1 MGSGFAS
8 NIRVAH
14 LPLHNEQLPPTS
26 ITAST
31 QALIGKD
38 NQLNHT
44 MIPRFLRTFLI
55 ISALIILTTLYV
67 LYPLHAYP
75 LRAGPDGVKEDILTR
90 EDHWDK
96 GGVEP
101 DYTPRVDVSAGEG
114 RGGQR
119 IVELELE
126 LDRHPDLNLE
136 EAEEEGLTIT
146 RPPKTHQTQAQSRPT
161 PRPSSTHPHS
171 DDNENNDTDDDSDND
186 KEQEQEQ
193 EQTKKSESDLK
204 ELEHGNIIMSRLG
217 NATAK

>member
-1 MGSGFAS
+1 
-8 NIRVAH
+8 
-14 LPLHNEQLPPTS
+14 
-26 ITAST
+26 
-31 QALIGKD
+31 
-38 NQLNHT
+38 

-75 LRAGPDGVKEDILTR
+75 LKAGPDGVKEDLMDR

-101 DYTPRVDVSAGEG
+101 DYTPRVDAGVSAGDAG
-114 RGGQR
+114 TGGQR

-126 LDRHPDLNLE
+126 FDRDPDLNLE

-146 RPPKTHQTQAQSRPT
+146 RPPKTHQTQAESRPT
-161 PRPSSTHPHS
+161 PRPSSTYPHSDPHS
-171 DDNENNDTDDDSDND
+171 DDNENDDNNDNDSDND
-186 KEQEQEQ
+186 DDKEQER
-193 EQTKKSESDLK
+193 TKTSESDLK
-204 ELEHGNIIMSRLG
+204 ELEHGNVIMSRLG